1 MINERPFLLLLCIV
15 LLWGCGIEK
24 NDPNSMVV
32 SAHPAATKIG
42 VEILKKGGNAIDA
55 SVAVEFA
62 LAVCYHSAGNIGG
75 GGFMVYRNS
84 SDSVFA
90 LDYRETAPKQATKDM
105 FLDEKGNI
113 ISRLSLDGGLS
124 VGVPGSV
131 DGIFE
136 KHRRFGSLPME
147 ALIQPAI
154 DLAKNGFRITQKQA
168 KRFNAN
174 REKFDQINPD
184 NNYLREKKKWKKGDV
199 LIQEDLANT
208 LGLIKS
214 KGRDGFYKGSVAQS
228 IIKSVVS
235 SGGRITLEDLK
246 EYRSV
251 WRQPIE
257 IDFKG
262 YRIVSM
268 PPPSSGGVVL
278 GQILGMLEDAD
289 FSLIKRNSVEYVHLL
304 SEAEKRCYADRNTYL
319 GDPDFWENPVD
330 DLLDRSYL
338 KRRFQDFDPN
348 IACKSSTINPGKLKV
363 ESEETTHFSIVDK
376 DGNAV
381 SVTTTLNS
389 SYGSKLFVDGCGF
402 LLNNEMDDFSSKPG
416 EPNQYGLIGGVAN
429 SIAPQKRMLSS
440 MTPSIVCKDGELI
453 QVVGSPGG
461 STIITSTLQN
471 ILNVI
476 VYNLS
481 MQESVN
487 SPRFHHQWMPEQIF
501 VEEQMW
507 DSLVLDSLQRMG
519 HKIKERSPIGRV
531 DAIRV
536 FQDGSVQ
543 GGADPRGDDCK
554 MGIFVE

>member
-289 FSLIKRNSVEYVHLL
+289 FSSIKRNSVEYVHLL

-416 EPNQYGLIGGVAN
+416 EPNQYGLIGGIAN